1 METIEQIWSEDVAID
16 EVTEILAECS
26 DEEIYEFA
34 FYWLMYTRQFTH
46 MYMGLDKE
54 SLKREALRG

>member
-34 FYWLMYTRQFTH
+34 FYWLMYIRDCAIE
-46 MYMGLDKE
+46 YLDKE